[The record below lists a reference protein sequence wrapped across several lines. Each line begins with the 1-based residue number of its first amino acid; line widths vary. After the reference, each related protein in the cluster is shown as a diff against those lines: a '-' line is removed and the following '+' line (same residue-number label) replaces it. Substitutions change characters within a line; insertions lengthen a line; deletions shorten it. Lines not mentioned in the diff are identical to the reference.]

1 MSQVIHHHPSILIHA
16 FRIGVES
23 LKVYARG
30 EKSCRDEGSP
40 IAGGSG
46 GTLPQKYHL
55 RSFLRDIFSKLIRR
69 DIFVSSRPLNV
80 GIHDLVTESQ

>member
-46 GTLPQKYHL
+46 GTLPQKIVKFGDSEIPFAEFFAGYL
-55 RSFLRDIFSKLIRR
+55 
-69 DIFVSSRPLNV
+69 
-80 GIHDLVTESQ
+80 Q